1 MEIKA
6 SAKIT
11 MKTIQREIDNS
22 QIIKLLQEANNM
34 IEELVEHIEILE
46 KVIEEKEEKLSLY
59 SSIIDDLESGK

>member
-11 MKTIQREIDNS
+11 MKTLEREIDNS

-34 IEELVEHIEILE
+34 IEELVERIVILE
-46 KVIEEKEEKLSLY
+46 KVIDEKEDKLSLY
-59 SSIIDDLESGK
+59 SSIIDDFEAGK